1 MNHPTMKRTILAL
14 AAALALSLT
23 ACSRANS
30 SVPAQDASPSP
41 AQSETAAPVTP
52 AEPAAPAE
60 PDTPEEPVAAETP
73 AAPDAPA
80 EPERTISNT
89 MLLGGEE
96 KTVYLDISDTEI
108 LLWDSASGGQLVAAA
123 RFPEPMPGAVDALQS
138 CDFTDLDADGTSDL
152 TASFSFPDGA
162 SASLLWFYADGGF
175 IYNEEFSLLPGDAP
189 AAGAQ

>member
-30 SVPAQDASPSP
+30 SAPAQDASPSP

-52 AEPAAPAE
+52 AEPA
-60 PDTPEEPVAAETP
+60 T
-73 AAPDAPA
+73 PA

-175 IYNEEFSLLPGDAP
+175 VYNEEFSLLPGDAP